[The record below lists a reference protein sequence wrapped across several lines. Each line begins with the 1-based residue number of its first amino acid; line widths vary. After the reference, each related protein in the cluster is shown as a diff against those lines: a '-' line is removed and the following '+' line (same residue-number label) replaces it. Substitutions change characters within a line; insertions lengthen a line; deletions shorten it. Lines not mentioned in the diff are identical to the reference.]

1 MTTQSLTMML
11 KHKFVDKIPDSVE
24 EGVVYVSIPYETV
37 IHKCCCG
44 CGSEVVT
51 PLSPTDWSVTFNG
64 ESISLEPSI
73 GNWSFA
79 CRSHYWITEN
89 EVIWSTTWSD
99 KRIEEVRKKDFEDK
113 VEYFDNATDKNEDSS
128 TTKGRTSKSK
138 KRSFWGKLL
147 GLFP

>member
-1 MTTQSLTMML
+1 MML

-24 EGVVYVSIPYETV
+24 EGIVYVSIPYETV

-51 PLSPTDWSVTFNG
+51 PLSPADWSVTFNG

-73 GNWSFA
+73 GNWSFK

-89 EVIWSTTWSD
+89 EVIWSTKWSD
-99 KRIEEVRKKDFEDK
+99 KRIEEVRKKDFDDR
-113 VEYFDNATDKNEDSS
+113 VEHFGVTRNKSNHDSENPS
-128 TTKGRTSKSK
+128 VHDSKRKGFWK
-138 KRSFWGKLL
+138 KLFSFI
-147 GLFP
+147 

>member
-1 MTTQSLTMML
+1 MML

-73 GNWSFA
+73 GNWSFK

-89 EVIWSTTWSD
+89 EVIWSTKWSD
-99 KRIEEVRKKDFEDK
+99 KRIEEVRKRDFEDK
-113 VEYFDNATDKNEDSS
+113 VEYFDNATDKKEDSS
-128 TTKGRTSKSK
+128 TNKGRAPESK
-138 KRSFWGKLL
+138 KKSFWGKLL

>member
-1 MTTQSLTMML
+1 MIL

-24 EGVVYVSIPYETV
+24 EDVVYVSIPYETV

-44 CGSEVVT
+44 CGCEVVT

-73 GNWSFA
+73 GNWSFK

-89 EVIWSTTWSD
+89 EVIWSTKWGD
-99 KRIEEVRKKDFEDK
+99 KRIEEVRKRDFEDK
-113 VEYFDNATDKNEDSS
+113 VEYFNNA
-128 TTKGRTSKSK
+128 GRAPESK
-138 KRSFWGKLL
+138 KKSFWGKLL

>member
-1 MTTQSLTMML
+1 MML

-73 GNWSFA
+73 GNWSFK

-89 EVIWSTTWSD
+89 EVIWSTKWSD
-99 KRIEEVRKKDFEDK
+99 KRIEEVRKRDFEDK
-113 VEYFDNATDKNEDSS
+113 VEYFDNATEKKEDSS
-128 TTKGRTSKSK
+128 NNNGRTPESK
-138 KRSFWGKLL
+138 KKSFWGKLL